1 LATFQGVSMD
11 HNINEYLAKVFRN
24 ETQDLQQGAGAP
36 IKHSRDVVVE
46 DQVARKFLVGK
57 KYSLGLDEIV

>member
-1 LATFQGVSMD
+1 MATFQGVSME

-24 ETQDLQQGAGAP
+24 EIQDLQQSAGAP
-36 IKHSRDVVVE
+36 IKHPRDVVVE
-46 DQVARKFLVGK
+46 DYIARKFLVEK

>member
-1 LATFQGVSMD
+1 MD

-24 ETQDLQQGAGAP
+24 ETQDLQQSAGAP
-36 IKHSRDVVVE
+36 IMHSRDVVVK
-46 DQVARKFLVGK
+46 DQIARKFLVEK